1 MREQVELGRQAD
13 LVRGPWT
20 GGSRGLRLVELWTPD
35 VAPGWKGEGAPQ
47 DRPAQRKTTLPHL
60 ELLSVDEAQPE
71 RLSATVVMRQI
82 LDAWRSAERQ
92 LAAAAA
98 GSPERSQ
105 IQAHTATLRMLY
117 QGLFAHVRREQSER
131 TRV

>member
-1 MREQVELGRQAD
+1 MREQVGLGREAD
-13 LVRGPWT
+13 LVRGPRT
-20 GGSRGLRLVELWTPD
+20 RGSRGLRLVELWTPH
-35 VAPGWKGEGAPQ
+35 VAPEWKGEGASQ
-47 DRPAQRKTTLPHL
+47 DRPPKRRTTRPHL
-60 ELLSVDEAQPE
+60 ELLSVDRAQPE
-71 RLSATVVMRQI
+71 RLSATVVMRQV

-105 IQAHTATLRMLY
+105 IQAHTATLRLLY
-117 QGLFAHVRREQSER
+117 QGLFAHVRRGQSER